1 MVTWLWGAEARER
14 LPAELAL
21 STTPGRVFKRS
32 ADLKKLCRRGMRSYR
47 FYLFNDM
54 ILYCKYVVEH
64 VNRTGSADIETTDRC
79 SARAALWPLGRGSR
93 AWPCVCEAYSLSWR
107 CVRLC
112 GVDVRVPVTER
123 ASGTCWA

>member
-54 ILYCKYVVEH
+54 ILYCKYVVER
-64 VNRTGSADIETTDRC
+64 VTLMGVPSSKLLIKITDRRC
-79 SARAALWPLGRGSR
+79 PRVALLPL
-93 AWPCVCEAYSLSWR
+93 V
-107 CVRLC
+107 CVR
-112 GVDVRVPVTER
+112 G
-123 ASGTCWA
+123 